1 MNEILKL
8 SMPISW
14 LDGIDPRT
22 GVIIQPNHPEKGE
35 SIAGKILILPHSTG
49 STVGAYTFFKL
60 VKVGK
65 QPKKI
70 ILERP
75 DSVTISAELAGI
87 PVEVTM
93 VREVHKLEV
102 DAPEKFLR
110 FLEKEA
116 SISGSKGFIK
126 VNSVHIS
133 GVSYS
138 TIGDAGLEFLEEVS
152 REGLLVKVKSTTNP
166 TGMDLRRWK
175 EMGIQESYAE
185 KQFRIVRAL
194 LSIGVEPTFTCIPY
208 LVGNR
213 PKKGEHVCWGE
224 SSAVAFVNS
233 VLGAKT
239 NREGGVKTIV
249 AAVVGFTPKYGMHL
263 KENRRPNLLVKLEVP
278 LQGRTDFG
286 VLAYYVGSLAPKS
299 VPRYE
304 GISKASEAELKSMG
318 AAGAAS
324 GSIELFHI
332 DGITPEASLLC
343 KEGCETLRIGV
354 NELKETKEWL
364 SNSGSVPDIV
374 AIGCPHLSRDELV
387 KAAELL
393 DGRKVRIPF
402 WLFTSREILEKN
414 KSLCRR
420 IEKSGAKVLCDTCM
434 VVCPLKDLGY
444 NVVATDSAKAARYLH
459 TFQGLEVVFEG
470 FESLVSLYATRS

>member
-1 MNEILKL
+1 MNEILRL
-8 SMPISW
+8 SKPISW
-14 LDGIDPRT
+14 LDGVDPRS
-22 GVIIQPNHPEKGE
+22 GIIIQPNHPEKGE
-35 SIAGKILILPHSTG
+35 TIAGKVVILPHSTG

-60 VKVGK
+60 VKNGK

-70 ILERP
+70 ILEHP

-87 PVEVTM
+87 PVEIPM
-93 VREVHKLEV
+93 AKEKHKLKM

-110 FLEKEA
+110 FLQKEA

-133 GVSYS
+133 GVSYL
-138 TIGDAGLEFLEEVS
+138 TVGDAGLEFLEEVS
-152 REGLLVKVKSTTNP
+152 RKGLLVKVKSTTNP
-166 TGMDLRRWK
+166 IGMDIKRWR
-175 EMGIQESYAE
+175 EMGIPEDYAE
-185 KQFRIVRAL
+185 KQLRIVRAL
-194 LSIGVEPTFTCIPY
+194 LSMGAEPTFTCTPY

-233 VLGAKT
+233 VLGART

-249 AAVVGFTPKYGMHL
+249 AAVVGLTPNYGMHL
-263 KENRRPNLLVKLEVP
+263 KENRRPDLIVKLEES

-286 VLAYYVGSLAPKS
+286 TLAYYVGRLAPRS

-304 GISKASEAELKSMG
+304 GIPKASEAELKSMG

-332 DGITPEASLLC
+332 DGITPEASLPC
-343 KEGCETLRIGV
+343 KERCETLRVGA
-354 NELKETKEWL
+354 NELKEVKELL
-364 SNSGSVPDIV
+364 STSGSVPELV
-374 AIGCPHLSRDELV
+374 VIGCPHLSREELV
-387 KAAELL
+387 EAAVLL
-393 DGRKVRIPF
+393 RGRKVKVPF
-402 WLFTSREILEKN
+402 WLFTSREVFERN
-414 KSLCRR
+414 KDLCRC

-434 VVCPLKDLGY
+434 VVCPLRGLGY
-444 NVVATDSAKAARYLH
+444 HVVATDSAKAARYLH
-459 TFQGLEVVFEG
+459 TFQGFEVIFER
-470 FESLVSLYATRS
+470 FESFVNFYTVRS